1 MKSIPLVPV
10 TSPAVRPWLSG
21 TLRRELRQAAE
32 ASAGNG
38 VISLQ
43 TPREASA
50 SYPLV
55 GFLKAAGIPWIVEG
69 PGGEVLDALAAD
81 AAPSSDAAAASGAPP
96 VSPAV
101 VIRGSVL
108 HAASGDL
115 ILGTFTSR
123 MLAAAGCTPEY
134 LGPEEP
140 LQQRWNE
147 AALTAWLRETMPLG
161 IALLSGQ
168 GFAGVLAAYRTDSGV
183 VEAFDVLMSAP
194 SSSALPDLV
203 TLEAAAVEANAQELT
218 VELHFG
224 ASGLSIPAGGDSM
237 RVPQLLVLGPS
248 LHRGVPE
255 AVELDPAGA
264 AAALRGHAPFQHLAV
279 RYPTVLS
286 WDGGKARRTQELILG
301 AAQGKAQGNPQGW

>member
-1 MKSIPLVPV
+1 MSSIPWVPV
-10 TSPAVRPWLSG
+10 PTPAARPWLSR
-21 TLRRELRQAAE
+21 TLRRDLQQAAA

-38 VISLQ
+38 IVAFQ
-43 TPREASA
+43 TRADA
-50 SYPLV
+50 AITYPLLA
-55 GFLKAAGIPWIVEG
+55 FLKAAGIPWFAED
-69 PGGEVLDALAAD
+69 PNGEVRDALEAAD
-81 AAPSSDAAAASGAPP
+81 AAQFSDTAAASGPP
-96 VSPAV
+96 AVSPAV

-123 MLAAAGCTPEY
+123 MLTAAGFTPEY
-134 LGPEEP
+134 LGPAEP

-161 IALLSGQ
+161 IAVLSGQ
-168 GFAGVLAAYRTDSGV
+168 GFAGVVTAFRTDSGM

-203 TLEAAAVEANAQELT
+203 TLEAAAVEANAQELA

-224 ASGLSIPAGGDSM
+224 ASGLSIPVGGDAM

-248 LHRGVPE
+248 LHSGVPE

-264 AAALRGHAPFQHLAV
+264 AAALHGHAPFQHLAV
-279 RYPTVLS
+279 RYPTAS
-286 WDGGKARRTQELILG
+286 TWDGGKARRTQALIFG
-301 AAQGKAQGNPQGW
+301 AAQGKSTG